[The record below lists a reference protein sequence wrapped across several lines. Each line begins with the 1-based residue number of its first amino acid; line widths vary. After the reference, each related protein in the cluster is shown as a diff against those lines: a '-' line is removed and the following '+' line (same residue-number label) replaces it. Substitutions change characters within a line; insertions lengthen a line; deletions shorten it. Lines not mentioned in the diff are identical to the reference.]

1 MFTVGVDLSAE
12 SKGTAVAQIEWLPN
26 RARLINLHLGAADE
40 LIVELAKSSEK
51 TGIDCALGW
60 PVDFANFINDH
71 VGGNHELTPDFG
83 SSDWRRKLSYRETDR
98 VVRSTTGRWPLSVA
112 TDRLGVTA
120 LRCAGLVARLR
131 AAGLGVAR
139 EGTQG
144 IVEIYPAPS
153 MKIWGFETAGYRDSP
168 EIRLRLV
175 AYLRAS
181 CPWLDLGDHA
191 DLMVKSCD
199 AFDAVIACLAARS
212 AAIGSSTMPDDTQL
226 GLAKLEGWIS
236 LPKFQISKLV
246 GEPDLAT

>member
-60 PVDFANFINDH
+60 PVDFASFINDH
-71 VGGNHELTPDFG
+71 IAGNHELTPDFG

-98 VVRSTTGRWPLSVA
+98 SVRSITGRWPLSVA

-120 LRCAGLVARLR
+120 LRCAGLVARLQ

-139 EGTQG
+139 DGTQD

-168 EIRLRLV
+168 ETRLRLV
-175 AYLRAS
+175 ADLCAA
-181 CPWLDLGDHA
+181 CPWLDLGEHVDM
-191 DLMVKSCD
+191 MVQSCD

-212 AAIGSSTMPDDTQL
+212 AAIGRSTVPDDTQL
-226 GLAKLEGWIS
+226 GLAKLEGWIA
-236 LPKFQISKLV
+236 LPTSEITKLV
-246 GEPDLAT
+246 GQPD